1 MFKPLITRLLDHL
14 VTQNQWAR
22 KALAPF
28 AGKTVLFKIAPA
40 STSLTILEDGGL
52 AIAGEVGVADAT
64 ISLNPSLA
72 LRLLAKDPQAS
83 QQVSIEGDT
92 ELATSLAKVLQ
103 GMKWDYEEDLSQLI
117 GDIPA
122 NKISAFGKHAVN
134 TAKEQASN
142 LAEMISEYWQEE
154 QPLIAKKRHVEAFI
168 QEVDQLRDDT
178 ERLEKRLSKLRK

>member
-1 MFKPLITRLLDHL
+1 
-14 VTQNQWAR
+14 
-22 KALAPF
+22 
-28 AGKTVLFKIAPA
+28 
-40 STSLTILEDGGL
+40 
-52 AIAGEVGVADAT
+52 
-64 ISLNPSLA
+64 
-72 LRLLAKDPQAS
+72 
-83 QQVSIEGDT
+83 
-92 ELATSLAKVLQ
+92 
-103 GMKWDYEEDLSQLI
+103 MKWDYEEDLSQLI

>member
-1 MFKPLITRLLDHL
+1 MFYELGKYQESTVSI
-14 VTQNQWAR
+14 
-22 KALAPF
+22 
-28 AGKTVLFKIAPA
+28 AGSIEVISGLKLT
-40 STSLTILEDGGL
+40 TTGLTILEDGGL